1 MTLTARSAAK
11 TPEDLRQELRIWAQQ
26 QATQAFNERRA
37 LTKKGLRYR
46 HLTTRFTTF
55 CEVADLLEGLE
66 FHG

>member
-1 MTLTARSAAK
+1 MILTARSAAK
-11 TPEDLRQELRIWAQQ
+11 TPDDLRQELRIWAQQ
-26 QATQAFNERRA
+26 QAAQAFNERRT

-46 HLTTRFTTF
+46 ELTVRFHTF